1 MAGQQLVNLGF
12 GNYVLASRVVA
23 IVNPL
28 SSPMRR
34 LRDDAKAEGRLVD
47 VSQGRKTRAILVTDS
62 NHVILSAIS
71 ADTLGQRFAQSGPAD
86 TPTITKTRTIYEH
99 RTWPAPRPPA
109 CHLRPFRRGQIHA
122 GGPTYRRVPHGIF
135 HFLHHAQAA
144 RQ

>member
-1 MAGQQLVNLGF
+1 MAGQQLVNVGF

-71 ADTLGQRFAQSGPAD
+71 ADTLGQRFAQQGSSTSND
-86 TPTITKTRTIYEH
+86 YDEDDI
-99 RTWPAPRPPA
+99 
-109 CHLRPFRRGQIHA
+109 
-122 GGPTYRRVPHGIF
+122 
-135 HFLHHAQAA
+135 
-144 RQ
+144 

>member
-1 MAGQQLVNLGF
+1 MARQRLVNVGF

-34 LRDDAKAEGRLVD
+34 LRDDARAEGRLVD

-71 ADTLGQRFAQSGPAD
+71 ADTLGQRFASQSGAD
-86 TPTITKTRTIYEH
+86 GSDDEVEDDI
-99 RTWPAPRPPA
+99 
-109 CHLRPFRRGQIHA
+109 
-122 GGPTYRRVPHGIF
+122 
-135 HFLHHAQAA
+135 
-144 RQ
+144 

>member
-1 MAGQQLVNLGF
+1 MAGQQLVNVGF

-71 ADTLGQRFAQSGPAD
+71 ADTLGQRFAQQGPNTGND
-86 TPTITKTRTIYEH
+86 YDEDDI
-99 RTWPAPRPPA
+99 
-109 CHLRPFRRGQIHA
+109 
-122 GGPTYRRVPHGIF
+122 
-135 HFLHHAQAA
+135 
-144 RQ
+144 

>member
-1 MAGQQLVNLGF
+1 MAMQQLVNVGF

-23 IVNPL
+23 IVNPT

-71 ADTLGQRFAQSGPAD
+71 ADTLGQRMAQQGTGVSDNAEEEG
-86 TPTITKTRTIYEH
+86 EEEE
-99 RTWPAPRPPA
+99 
-109 CHLRPFRRGQIHA
+109 
-122 GGPTYRRVPHGIF
+122 V
-135 HFLHHAQAA
+135 
-144 RQ
+144 

>member
-1 MAGQQLVNLGF
+1 MAGQQLVNVGF

-34 LRDDAKAEGRLVD
+34 LRDDARSEGRLVD

-71 ADTLGQRFAQSGPAD
+71 ADTLGQRFAQSGPDD
-86 TPTITKTRTIYEH
+86 TSNDYEDEDD
-99 RTWPAPRPPA
+99 
-109 CHLRPFRRGQIHA
+109 I
-122 GGPTYRRVPHGIF
+122 
-135 HFLHHAQAA
+135 
-144 RQ
+144 

>member
-1 MAGQQLVNLGF
+1 MGF

-34 LRDDAKAEGRLVD
+34 LRDDARAEGRLVD

-71 ADTLGQRFAQSGPAD
+71 ADTLGQRFASRGGAE
-86 TPTITKTRTIYEH
+86 TPDDEDEDDI
-99 RTWPAPRPPA
+99 
-109 CHLRPFRRGQIHA
+109 
-122 GGPTYRRVPHGIF
+122 
-135 HFLHHAQAA
+135 
-144 RQ
+144 

>member
-1 MAGQQLVNLGF
+1 MAGQQLVNVGF

-71 ADTLGQRFAQSGPAD
+71 ADTLGQRFAQQGSSNNYD
-86 TPTITKTRTIYEH
+86 EDDI
-99 RTWPAPRPPA
+99 
-109 CHLRPFRRGQIHA
+109 
-122 GGPTYRRVPHGIF
+122 
-135 HFLHHAQAA
+135 
-144 RQ
+144 

>member
-1 MAGQQLVNLGF
+1 MAGQQLVNVGF

-34 LRDDAKAEGRLVD
+34 LRDDAKSEGRLVD

-71 ADTLGQRFAQSGPAD
+71 ADTLGQRFALQGSAD
-86 TPTITKTRTIYEH
+86 NSSNDYEDEDD
-99 RTWPAPRPPA
+99 
-109 CHLRPFRRGQIHA
+109 I
-122 GGPTYRRVPHGIF
+122 
-135 HFLHHAQAA
+135 
-144 RQ
+144 

>member
-1 MAGQQLVNLGF
+1 MAGQQLVNVGF

-71 ADTLGQRFAQSGPAD
+71 ADTLGQRFAQ
-86 TPTITKTRTIYEH
+86 
-99 RTWPAPRPPA
+99 
-109 CHLRPFRRGQIHA
+109 
-122 GGPTYRRVPHGIF
+122 
-135 HFLHHAQAA
+135 QAA
-144 RQ
+144 AETAYDDSEDDNDE

>member
-1 MAGQQLVNLGF
+1 MAGQQLVNVGF

-34 LRDDAKAEGRLVD
+34 LRDDARAEGRLVD

-71 ADTLGQRFAQSGPAD
+71 ADTLGQRFAQSGPSD
-86 TPTITKTRTIYEH
+86 TSNDYEDENE
-99 RTWPAPRPPA
+99 
-109 CHLRPFRRGQIHA
+109 I
-122 GGPTYRRVPHGIF
+122 
-135 HFLHHAQAA
+135 
-144 RQ
+144 

>member
-1 MAGQQLVNLGF
+1 MARQQLVNVGF

-34 LRDDAKAEGRLVD
+34 LRDHARAEGRLVD

-71 ADTLGQRFAQSGPAD
+71 ADTLGQRFASQGEADASGD
-86 TPTITKTRTIYEH
+86 EDEDDI
-99 RTWPAPRPPA
+99 
-109 CHLRPFRRGQIHA
+109 
-122 GGPTYRRVPHGIF
+122 
-135 HFLHHAQAA
+135 
-144 RQ
+144 

>member
-1 MAGQQLVNLGF
+1 MAGQQLVNVGF

-47 VSQGRKTRAILVTDS
+47 VSQGRKTRSILVTDS

-71 ADTLGQRFAQSGPAD
+71 ADTLGQRFAQQGSSSSND
-86 TPTITKTRTIYEH
+86 YDEDDI
-99 RTWPAPRPPA
+99 
-109 CHLRPFRRGQIHA
+109 
-122 GGPTYRRVPHGIF
+122 
-135 HFLHHAQAA
+135 
-144 RQ
+144 

>member
-1 MAGQQLVNLGF
+1 MAGQQLVNVGF

-34 LRDDAKAEGRLVD
+34 LRDDAKSEGRLVD

-71 ADTLGQRFAQSGPAD
+71 ADTLGQRFAQSGPSD
-86 TPTITKTRTIYEH
+86 TSNDYEDENE
-99 RTWPAPRPPA
+99 
-109 CHLRPFRRGQIHA
+109 I
-122 GGPTYRRVPHGIF
+122 
-135 HFLHHAQAA
+135 
-144 RQ
+144 

>member
-1 MAGQQLVNLGF
+1 MAGQQLVNVGF

-23 IVNPL
+23 IMNPL

-71 ADTLGQRFAQSGPAD
+71 ADTLGQRFAQQGSSNNYD
-86 TPTITKTRTIYEH
+86 EDDI
-99 RTWPAPRPPA
+99 
-109 CHLRPFRRGQIHA
+109 
-122 GGPTYRRVPHGIF
+122 
-135 HFLHHAQAA
+135 
-144 RQ
+144 

>member
-1 MAGQQLVNLGF
+1 MAMQQLVNVGF

-23 IVNPL
+23 IVNPT

-71 ADTLGQRFAQSGPAD
+71 ADTLGQRMAQQGTGVSDNVEEEG
-86 TPTITKTRTIYEH
+86 EEEE
-99 RTWPAPRPPA
+99 
-109 CHLRPFRRGQIHA
+109 
-122 GGPTYRRVPHGIF
+122 V
-135 HFLHHAQAA
+135 
-144 RQ
+144 

>member
-1 MAGQQLVNLGF
+1 MARQQLVNVGF

-34 LRDDAKAEGRLVD
+34 LREDARSEGRLVD

-71 ADTLGQRFAQSGPAD
+71 ADTLGQRFLQQGSAD
-86 TPTITKTRTIYEH
+86 SDEDEDEDT
-99 RTWPAPRPPA
+99 
-109 CHLRPFRRGQIHA
+109 
-122 GGPTYRRVPHGIF
+122 V
-135 HFLHHAQAA
+135 
-144 RQ
+144 

>member
-1 MAGQQLVNLGF
+1 MAGQQLVNVGF

-34 LRDDAKAEGRLVD
+34 LRDDAKSEGRLVD

-71 ADTLGQRFAQSGPAD
+71 ADTLGQRFAQTGPSD
-86 TPTITKTRTIYEH
+86 TSNDYEDEDD
-99 RTWPAPRPPA
+99 
-109 CHLRPFRRGQIHA
+109 I
-122 GGPTYRRVPHGIF
+122 
-135 HFLHHAQAA
+135 
-144 RQ
+144 

>member
-1 MAGQQLVNLGF
+1 MAGQQLVNVGF
-12 GNYVLASRVVA
+12 GNYIVASRVVA

-71 ADTLGQRFAQSGPAD
+71 ADTLGQRFAQ
-86 TPTITKTRTIYEH
+86 
-99 RTWPAPRPPA
+99 
-109 CHLRPFRRGQIHA
+109 Q
-122 GGPTYRRVPHGIF
+122 GPTDNSPNDYEDEDDI
-135 HFLHHAQAA
+135 
-144 RQ
+144 

>member
-1 MAGQQLVNLGF
+1 MARQQLVNVGF
-12 GNYVLASRVVA
+12 GNYVLASHVVA

-71 ADTLGQRFAQSGPAD
+71 ADTLGQRFLQQGSAD
-86 TPTITKTRTIYEH
+86 SAEDEDEDTI
-99 RTWPAPRPPA
+99 
-109 CHLRPFRRGQIHA
+109 
-122 GGPTYRRVPHGIF
+122 
-135 HFLHHAQAA
+135 
-144 RQ
+144 

>member
-1 MAGQQLVNLGF
+1 MARQQLVNVGF

-34 LRDDAKAEGRLVD
+34 LRDDARAEGRLVD

-71 ADTLGQRFAQSGPAD
+71 ADTLGQRFVQQGGTEGPD
-86 TPTITKTRTIYEH
+86 DEDEDDI
-99 RTWPAPRPPA
+99 
-109 CHLRPFRRGQIHA
+109 
-122 GGPTYRRVPHGIF
+122 
-135 HFLHHAQAA
+135 
-144 RQ
+144 

>member
-1 MAGQQLVNLGF
+1 MAGQQLVNVGF
-12 GNYVLASRVVA
+12 GIYVLASRVVA

-71 ADTLGQRFAQSGPAD
+71 ADTLGQRFAQQGSSNNYD
-86 TPTITKTRTIYEH
+86 EDDI
-99 RTWPAPRPPA
+99 
-109 CHLRPFRRGQIHA
+109 
-122 GGPTYRRVPHGIF
+122 
-135 HFLHHAQAA
+135 
-144 RQ
+144 